1 MCQEIHTYPKANNK
15 YMKNYD
21 KDIDSSHLMQLGATI
36 CMDGLK
42 NYDENNS

>member
-21 KDIDSSHLMQLGATI
+21 KDIDSSHLM
-36 CMDGLK
+36 
-42 NYDENNS
+42 